1 MAQTFSEVSSN
12 FAHNV
17 SAPSRPPAFFFDIL
31 SRRHFV
37 SYESTA
43 SLIKFLSSFFSVL
56 AYQRGQ
62 RLKQSAT
69 AHSQKLSLIVSISS

>member
-1 MAQTFSEVSSN
+1 MAQTFFEVVSSN

-17 SAPSRPPAFFFDIL
+17 SAPSGLPAFFDIL

-37 SYESTA
+37 SYKSIA
-43 SLIKFLSSFFSVL
+43 SLSKSLSSFLSVL

-62 RLKQSAT
+62 RLRQSAT
-69 AHSQKLSLIVSISS
+69 AHSQELSLIVSISS